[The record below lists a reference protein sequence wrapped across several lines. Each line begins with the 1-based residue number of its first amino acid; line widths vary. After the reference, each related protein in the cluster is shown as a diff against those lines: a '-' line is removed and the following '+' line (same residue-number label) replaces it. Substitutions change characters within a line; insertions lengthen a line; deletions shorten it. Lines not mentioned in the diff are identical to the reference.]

1 MFNAPDPSAESC
13 MLRIAVSSIRVGCA
27 VSMAVFAAI
36 LSLAIPYGRY
46 AAAAEPE
53 PAAVDFERDIAR
65 LLGANCL
72 SCHSGADPSASLNLT
87 NRAALL
93 AGGDSGPGITPA
105 KPGESNLLERVRQGE
120 MPPAGKGRP
129 LTAPEID
136 LLTRWI
142 AAGASWPADRVLN
155 PYEFSTDKRAGF
167 DWWSLTPPKRPT
179 PPAVAHT
186 AWVRNPIDA
195 FVVARLEKAGLEP
208 SPEADRRTLLRRAKF
223 DLIGLPPSPEEVDA
237 YLADNA
243 ADAYERMIDRLLA
256 SPQYGERYARH
267 WLDVVRFGESDGYET
282 NKPRANAYQY
292 RDYVIRAFN
301 EDRPYPQF
309 ILEQLA
315 GDRVGA
321 DAATGF
327 LVGGTHDVVGIQN
340 IEGQLQQR
348 ANDLDD
354 MLATTSTAFLGLT
367 AGCARCHDHKFD
379 AITHRDYHA
388 LKAVFAGVRHGERE
402 TKPADYEERL
412 REEPQIRRDLAAID
426 RKLADFEPLA
436 RLDSPSESAR
446 RPAVHPHGNM
456 DRFTPRMAR
465 YVRFT
470 SLATSQSEP
479 CIDELEIF
487 TSESSPRNVALAS
500 TGAKAT
506 ASGVYANGA
515 SSIHRLEHIHDG
527 QYGNGRSWISNQDG
541 AGWVMIELAAPV
553 EIDRVAWAR
562 DREGKFLDRLPTKY
576 KIEIATEPEAWQT
589 VSTGD
594 DRNTYT
600 PGAARAVLSPELVA
614 PERADEFKKLLA
626 ERERLLNRLPL
637 AGARR
642 VYAGTFEQPEVT
654 KRLHRGDVMQPREEV
669 APSSIAALG
678 KQLALAGDAPEH
690 ERRLALARWI
700 GDAENPLAA
709 RVLVNRLWHY
719 HFGQG
724 LVPTPSNLG
733 FHGGAPSHPELLD
746 WLATEFIARGW
757 SIKTMHRTI
766 MLSATYRQSSQ
777 SNEKAM
783 MVDAGNKLLWRFSPR
798 RLEAEPIRDSILWV
812 SGRLDPRMEG
822 PGYDAFEPNDN
833 YVHVYAPRQTFGPAE
848 FRRMV
853 YQQKP
858 RVLQDSTFGEFD
870 CPDASQVAPKRNVST
885 TALQALNLL
894 NSPFLVE
901 QSGEFAKR
909 LRKEAGANPVD
920 QSRLAF
926 RLAFSRAPA
935 VEELKKAVVLVET
948 HGLEAL
954 CRALYN
960 ASEFIYVD

>member
-1 MFNAPDPSAESC
+1 MP
-13 MLRIAVSSIRVGCA
+13 RIAANTLRVRCRA
-27 VSMAVFAAI
+27 MAAVFAAL
-36 LSLAIPYGRY
+36 LSLAAPCSRL
-46 AAAAEPE
+46 ATAAEPE
-53 PAAVDFERDIAR
+53 QPAAVDFDRDIAR

-72 SCHSGADPSASLNLT
+72 SCHSGADPSGSLNMT
-87 NRAALL
+87 NRAAVL
-93 AGGDSGPGITPA
+93 AGGDSGPAITPE
-105 KPGESNLLERVRQGE
+105 KPGESNLIERVRQGE
-120 MPPAGKGRP
+120 MPPTGKGKP
-129 LTAPEID
+129 LTAAEIE
-136 LLTRWI
+136 LLSRWI
-142 AAGASWPADRVLN
+142 AAGAAWPQDRVLN
-155 PYEFSTDKRAGF
+155 PYEFSSEKRAGL
-167 DWWSLTPPKRPT
+167 DWWSLSPPKRPM
-179 PPAVAHT
+179 PPTVAHE

-208 SPEADRRTLLRRAKF
+208 SVEADRNTLLRRAKF

-237 YLADNA
+237 YLADSG

-256 SPQYGERYARH
+256 SPQYGERWGRH

-282 NKPRANAYQY
+282 NKPRATAWHY

-354 MLATTSTAFLGLT
+354 MLATTSTAFLGIT

-379 AITHRDYHA
+379 PITHRDYHA
-388 LKAVFAGVRHGERE
+388 LKAVFTGVRHGERE

-412 REEPQIRRDLAAID
+412 REEPQIRRDLAATD

-436 RLDSPSESAR
+436 KVDPPADSPR
-446 RPAVHPHGNM
+446 RPAVHPHGNI
-456 DRFTPRMAR
+456 DHFAPRTARF
-465 YVRFT
+465 VRFT
-470 SLATSQSEP
+470 SLATSQNEP

-487 TSESSPRNVALAS
+487 STESSPRNVALAS
-500 TGAKAT
+500 AGAKAT
-506 ASGVYANGA
+506 ASGVYQNGA
-515 SSIHRLEHIHDG
+515 TSIHKLEHIHDG

-541 AGWVMIELAAPV
+541 AGWVMIELAAPI
-553 EIDRVAWAR
+553 EIDRVSWAR

-576 KIEIATEPEAWQT
+576 KIEVAVEPGAWQT
-589 VSTGD
+589 VASGD
-594 DRNTYT
+594 DRSAYAA
-600 PGAARAVLSPELVA
+600 GAARTALSAELVA
-614 PERADEFKKLLA
+614 PERADEFKKLIA
-626 ERERLLNRLPL
+626 ERDRLLSRLPL
-637 AGARR
+637 AGARSL
-642 VYAGTFEQPEVT
+642 YAGTFEQPEAT

-669 APSSIAALG
+669 TPGSVAALG
-678 KQLALAGDAPEH
+678 KQLALASDAPEH

-700 GDAENPLAA
+700 GDAENPLTA

-733 FHGGAPSHPELLD
+733 FHGGTPSHPELLD

-757 SIKTMHRTI
+757 SIKAMHRAI
-766 MLSATYRQSSQ
+766 MLSATYRQSSKA
-777 SNEKAM
+777 NEKALA
-783 MVDAGNKLLWRFSPR
+783 VDAGNKLLWRFSPR

-822 PGYDAFEPNDN
+822 PGYDAFEPNTN
-833 YVHVYAPRQTFGPAE
+833 YVHVYLPRQSFGPTE

-909 LRKEAGANPVD
+909 LRKEAGSDAAA
-920 QSRLAF
+920 QARLAF
-926 RLAFSRAPA
+926 RLALSRAPA
-935 VEELKKAVVLVET
+935 EDELNKAVALVET

>member
-1 MFNAPDPSAESC
+1 MP
-13 MLRIAVSSIRVGCA
+13 RI
-27 VSMAVFAAI
+27 AAI
-36 LSLAIPYGRY
+36 LRRIAWFACTALLTTLAPLSASIVM
-46 AAAAEPE
+46 AAEPE
-53 PAAVDFERDIAR
+53 KAAEIDFERDIAR

-72 SCHSGADPSASLNLT
+72 SCHSGADPSGSLNLT
-87 NRAALL
+87 NRAALV
-93 AGGDSGPGITPA
+93 AGGDSGSAISPE
-105 KPGESNLLERVRQGE
+105 KPGESNLLARVRQGE
-120 MPPAGKGRP
+120 MPPEGKGKP
-129 LTAPEID
+129 LTAAEVD
-136 LLTRWI
+136 RLSRWI
-142 AAGASWPADRVLN
+142 AAGAAWPQDRVLN
-155 PYEFSTDKRAGF
+155 PYEFSTEKRAGL
-167 DWWSLTPPKRPT
+167 DWWSLSPPKRPE
-179 PPAVAHT
+179 PPAVVHG

-208 SPEADRRTLLRRAKF
+208 SPEADRATLLRRAKF
-223 DLIGLPPSPEEVDA
+223 DLIGLPPSPAEVDA
-237 YLADNA
+237 FLADNA

-256 SPQYGERYARH
+256 SPQYGERWGRH

-282 NKPRANAYQY
+282 NKPRANAWHY

-354 MLATTSTAFLGLT
+354 MLSTTSTAFLGLT

-379 AITHRDYHA
+379 PIAHRDYHA
-388 LKAVFAGVRHGERE
+388 LKAVFAGVRHGERQI
-402 TKPADYEERL
+402 KPADYEERL
-412 REEPQIRRDLAAID
+412 REEPEIRRQLAAID

-436 RLDSPSESAR
+436 KVDAPTDSPS
-446 RPAVHPHGNM
+446 RPPVHPHGNM
-456 DRFTPRMAR
+456 DRFAPRTAR
-465 YVRFT
+465 FVRFT
-470 SLATSQSEP
+470 SLATSQNEP

-487 TSESSPRNVALAS
+487 TTESSPRNVALAS
-500 TGAKAT
+500 AGAKAT
-506 ASGVYANGA
+506 ASGVYQNGA
-515 SSIHRLEHIHDG
+515 TSIHKLEHIHDG
-527 QYGNGRSWISNQDG
+527 KFGNGRSWISNQDG
-541 AGWVMIELAAPV
+541 AGWVMIELAAPF
-553 EIDRVAWAR
+553 EINRVAWAR
-562 DREGKFLDRLPTKY
+562 DREGKFVDRLPTKY
-576 KIEIATEPEAWQT
+576 TIEIATEPGAWQT
-589 VSTGD
+589 VATGD
-594 DRNTYT
+594 DRRPYA
-600 PGAARAVLSPELVA
+600 PGAARAQLSAELVA

-626 ERERLLNRLPL
+626 ERERLTGRLPL
-637 AGARR
+637 EGTKS
-642 VYAGTFEQPEVT
+642 VYAGTFEQPEAT

-669 APSSIAALG
+669 PPGSIAAVGREL
-678 KQLALAGDAPEH
+678 KLAGDAPEH
-690 ERRLALARWI
+690 ERRVALARWI
-700 GDAENPLAA
+700 GDAENPLTA

-733 FHGGAPSHPELLD
+733 FHGGEPSHPELLD
-746 WLATEFIARGW
+746 WLATEFVARGW
-757 SIKTMHRTI
+757 SIKTMHRAI
-766 MLSATYRQSSQ
+766 MLSATYRQSSKA
-777 SNEKAM
+777 NERALA
-783 MVDAGNKLLWRFSPR
+783 VDAGNKLLWRYSPR

-833 YVHVYAPRQTFGPAE
+833 YVHVYLPRQKFGPTE

-909 LRKEAGANPVD
+909 LRKEAGDDPAA
-920 QSRLAF
+920 QARLAF
-926 RLAFSRAPA
+926 RLAFSRSPA
-935 VEELKKAVVLVET
+935 EEELNKAVTLVQT

-954 CRALYN
+954 SRAIYN
-960 ASEFIYVD
+960 ASEFVYVD